1 MNLSIKFCSAIIL
14 TLFANIFPQ
23 DCKGTIM
30 INTDDPNSIIIINDS
45 LKATGKTI
53 LTTEAGSYK
62 IKAKRSVK
70 SWDDIVFTDSLNLK
84 CDEEKVFNYSFK
96 SAILLQ
102 TDPYDAGVYNSDSL
116 IGHTP
121 LYIPFTSNNLILM
134 KPGYETK
141 IINPLEI
148 QIGMPV
154 VLNFFGKTKKESF
167 YEKSIF
173 KYLMGG
179 IVALGAVTAYYK
191 IKADKKFEEYQITGE
206 PALLNKTRQYD
217 LISGITM
224 GAMQI
229 NFGVLIY
236 FFLAE

>member
-1 MNLSIKFCSAIIL
+1 MSIKFCSAIIL

-154 VLNFFGKTKKESF
+154 VLNFFGKTKKEIF

>member
-1 MNLSIKFCSAIIL
+1 MSIKFCSAIIL

-62 IKAKRSVK
+62 IKAKRSVR

-84 CDEEKVFNYSFK
+84 CNEEKVFNYSFK

-121 LYIPFTSNNLILM
+121 LYIPLTANNLILM

-141 IINPLEI
+141 IINPLDI

-154 VLNFFGKTKKESF
+154 VLNFSGKTKKESF